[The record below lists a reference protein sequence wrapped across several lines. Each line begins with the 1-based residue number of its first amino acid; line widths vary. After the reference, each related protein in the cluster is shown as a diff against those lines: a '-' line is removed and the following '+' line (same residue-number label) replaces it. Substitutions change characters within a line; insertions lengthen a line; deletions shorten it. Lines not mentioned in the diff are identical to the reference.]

1 MLLDGG
7 PSRAFSDFDV
17 IMMED
22 DLNILKVSFSPNFL
36 ITCVR
41 CAY

>member
-17 IMMED
+17 VMMED
-22 DLNILKVSFSPNFL
+22 DLNILKVSSSSNFL
-36 ITCVR
+36 ITCGH